1 MLELFQGSFICL
13 FLFFSMYHRIWSSAL
28 QFSGQLPQRKPQ
40 KRSLFL
46 LVSCQITL
54 LMHTFVFPFMVAK
67 SLLNEMLKRL
77 NRFPPGLEETFA
89 LSEVSIK
96 IYMIYY
102 FLTHFPKYPSLDAY
116 PLQLI
121 KSIELQGTDKFRRI
135 VLDAPSTVRPRSPQY
150 LQSNYTI
157 HLFFSIHRQLFD

>member
-54 LMHTFVFPFMVAK
+54 LMHTSVFPFMVAK
-67 SLLNEMLKRL
+67 SMLNEMLS
-77 NRFPPGLEETFA
+77 RFPPGLEEAYA

-157 HLFFSIHRQLFD
+157 HLFFHPPTII